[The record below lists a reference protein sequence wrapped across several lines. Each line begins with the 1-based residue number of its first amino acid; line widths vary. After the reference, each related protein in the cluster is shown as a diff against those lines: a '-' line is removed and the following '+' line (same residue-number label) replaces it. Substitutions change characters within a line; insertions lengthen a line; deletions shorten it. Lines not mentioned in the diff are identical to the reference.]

1 MKDILVLVTP
11 QPLLRAIQKYILE
24 EDRARVDI
32 QYCKNLNGIIDFID
46 KKLPSSVEVIISTP
60 GPSFF
65 IAQLIKKKIPILP
78 LEYNNI
84 DIIKSLHMALSVC
97 PGGVAYGHYL
107 QETQWLDDIRKMVG
121 QDFGN
126 FLFGNDD
133 ATNADILRKLQGRG
147 VRAIVGGGYIC
158 NIAQE
163 MGFLVFPVEVNRFTV
178 KETIHKALSIAD
190 TQKYARYSQKNIDT
204 ILSNQ
209 AEAVI
214 TVDQDNEITFF
225 NKSAEKLFAV
235 SGADVIGR
243 KSWNIFP
250 QNTFEAVLKGG
261 EPQETHP
268 HTVHGVDIVGNYRPV
283 FDNGSVI
290 GAVGTFSTMTDIQ
303 KKDEFIRKYY
313 APKTAQAKHSF
324 DDFYGGGLLFQEL
337 LERARCFAQTDETI
351 LITGESGT
359 GKEVMAGSIHNA
371 SRRGSK
377 PFLSINSAAIP
388 ATLME
393 SELFGYEPGAF
404 SGANSGGQKGL
415 LEQAHTGTFF
425 LDEVSEMPVSLQVK
439 LLRVLQE
446 RVVRRVGGK
455 VNHSVDI
462 RIIAASNRN
471 LRELVAQGAFREDLF
486 FRLDVIPLFVPPL
499 RERQGDIR
507 LLVAHFL
514 QSFSRERGCTYRVAT
529 ELMHAFE
536 AYPWPGNVRELK
548 NFVEYGVGF
557 CEHGVLTL
565 DLMDSRFKTASPPP
579 VKTEKGMPSPPPG
592 PARDTAE
599 YDRIMQLLGRYGQHT
614 EGKKRT
620 ASELGISLATLYRRM
635 GQLGITARKHAR

>member
-1 MKDILVLVTP
+1 MRSEIHAAVPLWINTP
-11 QPLLRAIQKYILE
+11 LE
-24 EDRARVDI
+24 PP
-32 QYCKNLNGIIDFID
+32 
-46 KKLPSSVEVIISTP
+46 LPSGSPVTERWRLVQKHLPPLAELLDVEIVIMNAEGYCVGGTGPYLRGVGFRMPADNALTYSLRSGQSSMVLTP
-60 GPSFF
+60 GKEEVCRTCSGKGACADVANFTGPVVIENEIVAVVQIVAFTDNQRAELLMKSEKAFELISQIIGFAWARGRDVESLPEQPRDDRFPS
-65 IAQLIKKKIPILP
+65 IIGESKAILR
-78 LEYNNI
+78 LKAAI
-84 DIIKSLHMALSVC
+84 LKAA
-97 PGGVAYGHYL
+97 G
-107 QETQWLDDIRKMVG
+107 
-121 QDFGN
+121 
-126 FLFGNDD
+126 
-133 ATNADILRKLQGRG
+133 TNA
-147 VRAIVGGGYIC
+147 
-158 NIAQE
+158 
-163 MGFLVFPVEVNRFTV
+163 TV
-178 KETIHKALSIAD
+178 L
-190 TQKYARYSQKNIDT
+190 
-204 ILSNQ
+204 
-209 AEAVI
+209 
-214 TVDQDNEITFF
+214 
-225 NKSAEKLFAV
+225 
-235 SGADVIGR
+235 
-243 KSWNIFP
+243 
-250 QNTFEAVLKGG
+250 
-261 EPQETHP
+261 
-268 HTVHGVDIVGNYRPV
+268 
-283 FDNGSVI
+283 
-290 GAVGTFSTMTDIQ
+290 IQ
-303 KKDEFIRKYY
+303 
-313 APKTAQAKHSF
+313 
-324 DDFYGGGLLFQEL
+324 
-337 LERARCFAQTDETI
+337 
-351 LITGESGT
+351 GESGT
-359 GKEVMAGSIHNA
+359 GKELIAQAVHDNSPRHTG
-371 SRRGSK
+371 
-377 PFLSINSAAIP
+377 PFVAINCGAIP
-388 ATLME
+388 ESLME

-486 FRLDVIPLFVPPL
+486 FRLDGIPLFVPPL

>member
-1 MKDILVLVTP
+1 MKRDRVYLSKPDRLPFAPDQASALTRLMAVLESSFDGIFITDGQATP
-11 QPLLRAIQKYILE
+11 LWCNHSYE
-24 EDRARVDI
+24 
-32 QYCKNLNGIIDFID
+32 
-46 KKLPSSVEVIISTP
+46 IISGLTAADVLGIP
-60 GPSFF
+60 M
-65 IAQLIKKKIPILP
+65 AQLVDTGVISHSSTLKALNQGQAVTLEQTFTTGKQAVVTSTPIYDQDDNVCLVVT
-78 LEYNNI
+78 NVR
-84 DIIKSLHMALSVC
+84 DISELTA
-97 PGGVAYGHYL
+97 L
-107 QETQWLDDIRKMVG
+107 QETLDHQRRLSAKY
-121 QDFGN
+121 
-126 FLFGNDD
+126 
-133 ATNADILRKLQGRG
+133 R
-147 VRAIVGGGYIC
+147 
-158 NIAQE
+158 QE
-163 MGFLVFPVEVNRFTV
+163 M
-178 KETIHKALSIAD
+178 
-190 TQKYARYSQKNIDT
+190 
-204 ILSNQ
+204 
-209 AEAVI
+209 
-214 TVDQDNEITFF
+214 
-225 NKSAEKLFAV
+225 
-235 SGADVIGR
+235 
-243 KSWNIFP
+243 
-250 QNTFEAVLKGG
+250 
-261 EPQETHP
+261 
-268 HTVHGVDIVGNYRPV
+268 
-283 FDNGSVI
+283 SVI
-290 GAVGTFSTMTDIQ
+290 RAQLMTTPQLVAEDPATLNLLRIVSRAAQLDTVVLIQ
-303 KKDEFIRKYY
+303 
-313 APKTAQAKHSF
+313 
-324 DDFYGGGLLFQEL
+324 G
-337 LERARCFAQTDETI
+337 ET
-351 LITGESGT
+351 GT
-359 GKEVMAGSIHNA
+359 GKERIATYIHQRSPRA
-371 SRRGSK
+371 SKNFIRVNCG
-377 PFLSINSAAIP
+377 AIP
-388 ATLME
+388 ESLME